1 MKYLLAFIMAAA
13 LSMNVS
19 ANQKDFNLNIQRLD
33 NGKETIPFVPD
44 AWEFVTESTS
54 YKVSV
59 EKGALRTEQDN
70 VEFHSVTVFNEPF
83 FYDSVGSLVDKIYT
97 YGVLSCKEKVLYIF
111 NEVYIDPKEIIVF
124 NSIHQFGTFVVE
136 LETPNTMRNDILK
149 AVCYKSI

>member
-44 AWEFVTESTS
+44 AWEFVTEASS

-59 EKGALRTEQDN
+59 ERGALRTEQDN

-97 YGVLSCKEKVLYIF
+97 YGVLSCSEKVLYIF
-111 NEVYIDPKEIIVF
+111 NEVYVDPKEIIVF
-124 NSIHQFGTFVVE
+124 NSIHEFGTFVVE
-136 LETPNTMRNDILK
+136 LESPNTMRNDILK

>member
-1 MKYLLAFIMAAA
+1 MKYLLTFIMAVAF
-13 LSMNVS
+13 NVS
-19 ANQKDFNLNIQRLD
+19 ANPTDFNLNIQRLD
-33 NGKETIPFVPD
+33 NGKETIHFVPD

-54 YKVSV
+54 YRVSV

-97 YGVLSCKEKVLYIF
+97 YGVLSCSEKNLYIF
-111 NEVYIDPKEIIVF
+111 NEVYVDPKEIIVF
-124 NSIHQFGTFVVE
+124 NSMHQYGAFTVE
-136 LETPNTMRNDILK
+136 LESPNTQRNDIFK

>member
-1 MKYLLAFIMAAA
+1 MKYLLTFIMVVAFNA
-13 LSMNVS
+13 S
-19 ANQKDFNLNIQRLD
+19 ANPTDFNLNIQRLD
-33 NGKETIPFVPD
+33 NGKETIHFVPD

-97 YGVLSCKEKVLYIF
+97 YGVLSCSEKNLYIF
-111 NEVYIDPKEIIVF
+111 NEVYVDPKEIIVF
-124 NSIHQFGTFVVE
+124 NSMHQYGAFTVE
-136 LETPNTMRNDILK
+136 LESPNTQRNDIFK

>member
-19 ANQKDFNLNIQRLD
+19 ANQTDFNLNIQRLD
-33 NGKETIPFVPD
+33 NGKETIHFVPE

-54 YKVSV
+54 YRVSV

-83 FYDSVGSLVDKIYT
+83 FYDSVGSFVDKIYT
-97 YGVLSCKEKVLYIF
+97 YGVLSCSEKNLYIF
-111 NEVYIDPKEIIVF
+111 NEVYVDPKEIIVF
-124 NSIHQFGTFVVE
+124 NSMHQYGTFTVE
-136 LETPNTMRNDILK
+136 LESPNTQRNDIFK

>member
-13 LSMNVS
+13 LSVNVS
-19 ANQKDFNLNIQRLD
+19 ANQTDFNLNIQRLD
-33 NGKETIPFVPD
+33 NGKESIHFVPD
-44 AWEFVTESTS
+44 AWEFITESTS

-124 NSIHQFGTFVVE
+124 NSIHEFGTFVVE
-136 LETPNTMRNDILK
+136 LESPNTMRNDILK
-149 AVCYKSI
+149 AVCNKSI

>member
-19 ANQKDFNLNIQRLD
+19 ANQTDFNLNIQRLD
-33 NGKETIPFVPD
+33 NGKETIRFVPD

-59 EKGALRTEQDN
+59 EKGALRTEQDL
-70 VEFHSVTVFNEPF
+70 VEFHSVTIYNEPIL
-83 FYDSVGSLVDKIYT
+83 YDAVGSLIDKIYT
-97 YGVLSCKEKVLYIF
+97 YGVLSCTEKNLYIF
-111 NEVYIDPKEIIVF
+111 NEVYVDPNEIIVF
-124 NSIHQFGTFVVE
+124 NSMHQYGSYTVDLVS
-136 LETPNTMRNDILK
+136 PNTPRNDIFK

>member
-1 MKYLLAFIMAAA
+1 MKYLLAFIVAVAF
-13 LSMNVS
+13 NVS
-19 ANQKDFNLNIQRLD
+19 ANQTDFNLNIQRLD
-33 NGKETIPFVPD
+33 NGKETIRFVPD

-59 EKGALRTEQDN
+59 EKGALRTEQDK

-97 YGVLSCKEKVLYIF
+97 YGVLSCSEKNLYIF
-111 NEVYIDPKEIIVF
+111 NEVYVDPKEIIVF
-124 NSIHQFGTFVVE
+124 NSMHQYGAFTVE
-136 LETPNTMRNDILK
+136 LESPNTPRNDIFK